1 MRDKI
6 FMATLMVIALIA
18 TACAPTAA
26 PTAQPAQ
33 PKEQPAVPTNPPAQ
47 PKEQPVSGNTL
58 DGTSWTL
65 ATLNGQPALQ
75 VAPVTLNFAVGKA
88 AGSDGCNSYTG
99 GYAADGT
106 SIKFDQMAS
115 TLMACAEPVM
125 KQASTYM
132 QALAQAATYK
142 TDAQQLMLFDASEQ
156 ELATFNAQSSDLA
169 GTSWI
174 VTGYNNGKQAV
185 VSVTAG
191 TELTANFGA
200 DGKLSGSAGCNN
212 DAASFQTDGNKI
224 SIGPAVSTKMACEQA
239 VMDQEQQYLAALST
253 AATYRI
259 DGSKL
264 ELRTADGALAASF
277 TKAPAGSDALP
288 GSSWIVLGYNNGKQ
302 AVVSTM
308 AGTDLTAN
316 FGTDGMLSGNSGCNT
331 YSAAYQID
339 GNKITIGPAATT
351 RMACEQ
357 AVMDQEQQYLA
368 ALSTAAT
375 YRIDGS
381 KLELRT
387 ADGAL
392 AANFTKAS
400 P

>member
-1 MRDKI
+1 MRNKI
-6 FMATLMVIALIA
+6 LMATLMVIALIA
-18 TACAPTAA
+18 TACAPAAA
-26 PTAQPAQ
+26 PAAQ
-33 PKEQPAVPTNPPAQ
+33 PAQ
-47 PKEQPVSGNTL
+47 PKEQPVSGNAL

-65 ATLNGQPALQ
+65 TTLDGQPALKNTT
-75 VAPVTLNFAVGKA
+75 VTLNFAAGKV
-88 AGSDGCNSYTG
+88 AGSDGCNNYTGSYT
-99 GYAADGT
+99 ADGT
-106 SIKFDQMAS
+106 NIKFDQMAS
-115 TLMACAEPVM
+115 TMMACAEPIM
-125 KQASTYM
+125 KQATAYQ
-132 QALAQAATYK
+132 QALGQATTYK
-142 TDAQQLMLFDASEQ
+142 ADATQLTLYDASNK
-156 ELATFNAQSSDLA
+156 ELAAFSAQNNDLA

-185 VSVTAG
+185 VSVAAG

-212 DAASFQTDGNKI
+212 YTASYQTERNKI
-224 SIGPAVSTKMACEQA
+224 SIGPAATTRMACDQA
-239 VMDQEQQYLAALST
+239 VMDQEQQYLAALAT
-253 AATYRI
+253 AATYRP
-259 DGSKL
+259 DGNKL

-277 TKAPAGSDALP
+277 TQAPAGSDALP
-288 GSSWIVLGYNNGKQ
+288 GSSWIVIGYNNGKQ

-308 AGTDLTAN
+308 AGTDLTAS
-316 FGTDGMLSGNSGCNT
+316 FGTDGTLSGNSGCNT

-381 KLELRT
+381 KMEMHT

-392 AANFTKAS
+392 AASFGK
-400 P
+400 